1 MRKDYDVNELRAIAK
16 EVSEIV
22 PKNSYAL
29 GLGSYDIY
37 GLLGWD
43 AQYHMRDFADLGVAN
58 KQNEIINKITKDLAN
73 RKDAFVN
80 CDNYSLL
87 SPDFKLIKQ
96 FTFFGHNYGYFHKQ
110 NII

>member
-1 MRKDYDVNELRAIAK
+1 
-16 EVSEIV
+16 
-22 PKNSYAL
+22 
-29 GLGSYDIY
+29 
-37 GLLGWD
+37 
-43 AQYHMRDFADLGVAN
+43 MRDFADLGVAN